1 MIGWSTFKVVCGSK
15 PKAHLVFNLNSKFHR
30 KRLEHML
37 KMLKLKFQLKI
48 KKFLVKADNQLEAN
62 KITLETCK
70 S

>member
-1 MIGWSTFKVVCGSK
+1 MYNFFFTRENK

-48 KKFLVKADNQLEAN
+48 NIFLVKADNQLE
-62 KITLETCK
+62 
-70 S
+70 